1 MFTYPQNAYVSHI
14 LPIEYNTNDRCL
26 CQQQRIDEFEKGS
39 GEFFNFLFKKIY
51 SYFSKN

>member
-1 MFTYPQNAYVSHI
+1 MFTYLQNAYVSHI

-26 CQQQRIDEFEKGS
+26 CDQQHNDECEKGS
-39 GEFFNFLFKKIY
+39 GELFNFLFKKIY